1 MNVTDQFQICLV
13 QFLIIDR
20 TWNWSEIIFFLFHIF
35 KFNIYIYVYIC
46 ISYTTT
52 SIEQLVRTK
61 TPNSE
66 VTSLNLLQGNS
77 PQLNSS
83 LSRVKAGPIQSS
95 FFFFLIWKNKLPN
108 DEKSVEKVPDQSE
121 PTDYRP
127 NDRSLN
133 GLFFVVFLILLSIP
147 LLTIALRA
155 LLSLTTLI
163 LYLFFLPFS
172 SLRGHIFFYIF

>member
-95 FFFFLIWKNKLPN
+95 FFFFFNLEKQITKWWKIRRKGSWPIWANRLSTKWPVAKWA
-108 DEKSVEKVPDQSE
+108 
-121 PTDYRP
+121 
-127 NDRSLN
+127 
-133 GLFFVVFLILLSIP
+133 FFCGVSHFAFNSTSHHCP
-147 LLTIALRA
+147 
-155 LLSLTTLI
+155 
-163 LYLFFLPFS
+163 
-172 SLRGHIFFYIF
+172 